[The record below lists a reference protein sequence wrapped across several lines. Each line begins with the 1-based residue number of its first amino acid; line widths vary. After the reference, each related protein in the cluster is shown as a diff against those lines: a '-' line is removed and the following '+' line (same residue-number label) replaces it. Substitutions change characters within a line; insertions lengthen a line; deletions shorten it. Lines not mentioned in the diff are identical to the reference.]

1 MTIKQKIVSIGI
13 VLTMAIFTV
22 LGIYFYNEQKSKI
35 MDSYVELARG
45 IVLTAEST
53 RIEME
58 DKWKLGVFDIEQARN
73 YANADEKKKLL
84 AMIPVVT
91 AWQAAEK
98 KAAELGYK
106 FKTPKFQP
114 RNPEN
119 QPDEIEAEVLKMF
132 MNSDKKEH
140 FMIDE
145 ASNTIRYFRPVVL
158 SETCLYCHGDPAKSQ
173 EFWGNDKGL
182 DATGVKM
189 ENWRVGEVH
198 GAFEV
203 IQSLDSADE
212 EIASLVTQT
221 LMILVLSIIV
231 IVIIYSMAVKV
242 WVERPV
248 LASVENLSEGSDQVA
263 SASGQVSGSSQQLAE
278 GAQEQAA
285 SVEEITSSL
294 AEIKSTT
301 EQNSQNAREA
311 DLLAKSADES
321 AKIGY
326 EHIIQLN
333 KSMENIN
340 DSSRKI
346 SNIIKTI
353 DEIAFQ
359 TNLLALNA
367 AVEAARAGEHGLGF
381 AVVAEEVRNLAQRS
395 AEAARDTANIIE
407 SSIEEVKKGNE
418 IAEETNKSFED
429 ILDKVKKT
437 GDIIGEI
444 AIASK
449 EQSGGIN
456 QLSEAMNQVDS
467 VTQVMASSSEESAAA
482 SEQLSAQAAN
492 MQDSVNGLA
501 VIFGFKST
509 SGSKRQ
515 VNTPMQTQTHREY
528 TPAPRQFES
537 SKKNVSSNT
546 SNSKP
551 SDVLPLDDDDLKE
564 F

>member
-13 VLTMAIFTV
+13 VLTMAIFAV
-22 LGIYFYNEQKSKI
+22 LGVYFYNEQKSKI
-35 MDSYVELARG
+35 IQSYVELARG
-45 IVLTAEST
+45 IVVTAEST
-53 RIEME
+53 RQGEE
-58 DKWKLGVFDIEQARN
+58 KKWELGVLNIEQARA
-73 YANADEKKKLL
+73 YADAKKKDELL
-84 AMIPVVT
+84 AMIPVVS
-91 AWQAAEK
+91 AWKAAER
-98 KAAELGYK
+98 KADELGYK

-119 QPDEIEAEVLKMF
+119 QPDKTEGDVIKMF
-132 MNSDKKEH
+132 KENTSIKEH
-140 FMIDE
+140 YLIDE
-145 ASNTIRYFRPVVL
+145 KSNTIRYFRPVVL
-158 SETCLYCHGDPAKSQ
+158 TDTCLYCHGDPAKSQ
-173 EFWGNDKGL
+173 EYWGNSLGL
-182 DATGVKM
+182 DPTGVKM
-189 ENWRVGEVH
+189 ENWRTGEIH

-203 IQSLDSADE
+203 VQSLDKADE
-212 EIASLVTQT
+212 EISSLVQQT
-221 LMILVLSIIV
+221 LMILVASIAIIV
-231 IVIIYSMAVKV
+231 FIYSMAVKV

-326 EHIIQLN
+326 EHIKELN
-333 KSMENIN
+333 VSMENIN
-340 DSSRKI
+340 ESSRKI

-407 SSIEEVKKGNE
+407 HSIEEVKKGNS
-418 IAEETNKSFED
+418 IAEETNRSFED

-449 EQSGGIN
+449 EQSSGIN

-492 MQDSVNGLA
+492 MQESVNALA
-501 VIFGFKST
+501 TIFGFKT
-509 SGSKRQ
+509 TNSGRSAGMQAPKR
-515 VNTPMQTQTHREY
+515 VASSHHHVEFSPPKRVAA
-528 TPAPRQFES
+528 PAV
-537 SKKNVSSNT
+537 KKS
-546 SNSKP
+546 SKP

>member
-119 QPDEIEAEVLKMF
+119 QPDKIEAEVLKMF